1 MTQVLDAQHD
11 TARGIGAW
19 VAGQCGT
26 LVVVAATLVVA
37 MGFGGLGLITV
48 FMGPMEAELGWSRS
62 DTSLAYAFSTAGMAI
77 GGLWWDGCPIAWTCG
92 CCSRWVPPAWWD
104 HCWRCPRSVRCRY
117 FTSLTWSTGGWV
129 FQCCTRL
136 CCPQVVNGFRSD
148 AGW

>member
-19 VAGQCGT
+19 VAGHRGT

-62 DTSLAYAFSTAGMAI
+62 DTSLAYAFSTAGMAV
-77 GGLWWDGCPIAWTCG
+77 GGLWGG
-92 CCSRWVPPAWWD
+92 RPPDRGDVRRLLAVGATGMVGSLLGMSAFPSLPLF
-104 HCWRCPRSVRCRY
+104 CFPPLIYGGLGFSVLY
-117 FTSLTWSTGGWV
+117 SPLLSTSGE
-129 FQCCTRL
+129 
-136 CCPQVVNGFRSD
+136 
-148 AGW
+148 